1 MHELKCRYMR
11 KLTCTIGDRFGRWT
25 VISPTFVKNG
35 HTYAT
40 VRCDCGKTSDL
51 CLSDLVHNRA
61 HACKSCAAQD
71 RGHIH
76 ELHIGDKIK
85 KWTIIEGP
93 RIHNSTVQFR
103 VQCECGTKRW
113 IQPNELLN
121 PSRCYSCIK
130 CAHKQP
136 DKLFPTQF
144 GRIKR
149 GAENRN
155 IRFNVSI
162 DYLWKLWE
170 LQKGC
175 CAITGDPIET
185 IRKAS
190 LDRID
195 SSKGYEEG
203 NVQWVTYRANVS
215 KHTMTM
221 DELYD
226 FCKKVL
232 NHANQ
237 QPSIG
242 LTTNDGSETNS

>member
-1 MHELKCRYMR
+1 MR
-11 KLTCTIGDRFGRWT
+11 RLTCTTGDKFGKWT
-25 VISPTFVKNG
+25 VIGPAFAKNG
-35 HTYAT
+35 HTYVT
-40 VRCDCGKTSDL
+40 VQCDCGKTSDL

-61 HACKSCAAQD
+61 HACKNCTARS
-71 RGHIH
+71 RGHMH

-85 KWTIIEGP
+85 KWTIIDGP
-93 RIHNSTVQFR
+93 RIHNNTVQFK
-103 VQCECGTKRW
+103 VQCECGSERW

-121 PSRCYSCIK
+121 PNKCYSCVK
-130 CAHKQP
+130 CAHKSPNILLQ
-136 DKLFPTQF
+136 TQF

-149 GAENRN
+149 SAEKRN
-155 IRFNVSI
+155 IRFDVSM

-175 CAITGDPIET
+175 CAITGDQIGT

-203 NVQWVTYRANVS
+203 NVQWVTYRANIS

-237 QPSIG
+237 QPSTS
-242 LTTNDGSETNS
+242 LTTCEGSETNS

>member
-1 MHELKCRYMR
+1 M
-11 KLTCTIGDRFGRWT
+11 
-25 VISPTFVKNG
+25 
-35 HTYAT
+35 
-40 VRCDCGKTSDL
+40 
-51 CLSDLVHNRA
+51 
-61 HACKSCAAQD
+61 
-71 RGHIH
+71 H
-76 ELHIGDKIK
+76 ELHIWDKIK
-85 KWTIIEGP
+85 KWTIIDGP
-93 RIHNSTVQFR
+93 RIYNSTVQFK
-103 VQCECGTKRW
+103 VQCECGSERW

-121 PSRCYSCIK
+121 QNKCYSCVK
-130 CAHKQP
+130 CAHKSP
-136 DKLFPTQF
+136 DVLLQTQF

-149 GAENRN
+149 SAEKRN
-155 IRFNVSI
+155 IRFDVSA

-175 CAITGDPIET
+175 CAITGDQIGT

-203 NVQWVTYRANVS
+203 NVQWVTYRANIS

-237 QPSIG
+237 HPSTS
-242 LTTNDGSETNS
+242 LTTCEGSETNS

>member
-1 MHELKCRYMR
+1 MR
-11 KLTCTIGDRFGRWT
+11 KLTCAVGDKFGYWTIIG
-25 VISPTFVKNG
+25 PTFTKSS
-35 HTYAT
+35 HTY
-40 VRCDCGKTSDL
+40 VPVQCKCGKIANL
-51 CLSDLVHNRA
+51 CLSDLVHGRA
-61 HACKSCAAQD
+61 HSCKSCAAQD
-71 RGHIH
+71 RGHIN

-85 KWTIIEGP
+85 RWTIIDGP
-93 RIHNSTVQFR
+93 RVYNSNVQFK
-103 VQCECGTKRW
+103 VQCECGSQRW

-121 PSRCYSCIK
+121 PNKCYSCIK

-136 DKLFPTQF
+136 DILFPTQF

-149 GAENRN
+149 SAEARN
-155 IRFNVSI
+155 IEFNVSI
-162 DYLWKLWE
+162 EYLWE
-170 LQKGC
+170 LWEKQNGC
-175 CAITGDPIET
+175 CAITGDPLDS

-195 SSKGYEEG
+195 SSKGYIEG

-221 DELYD
+221 DELYS

-242 LTTNDGSETNS
+242 LTTNEGSETNG